1 MRDQDNR
8 PDNRQDNRTPP
19 QQEDYCTI
27 IAPSMAEAMRQFT
40 ARGLDRE
47 GYSIAGRV
55 GRHALLLADGE
66 GATELFPG
74 EKMFAATF
82 VRRRAAATV

>member
-1 MRDQDNR
+1 MQDQN
-8 PDNRQDNRTPP
+8 NRTQPP
-19 QQEDYCTI
+19 QEDYCTI

-55 GRHALLLADGE
+55 GRHALLLADGDA
-66 GATELFPG
+66 ATELFSG

-82 VRRRAAATV
+82 VRSRAAATV

>member
-1 MRDQDNR
+1 MRDQDTHT
-8 PDNRQDNRTPP
+8 QP

-27 IAPSMAEAMRQFT
+27 IASSMAEAMHQFA
-40 ARGLDRE
+40 ARGLARE
-47 GYSIAGRV
+47 GYSIAGRA
-55 GRHALLLADGE
+55 GRHALLLVDGE

-82 VRRRAAATV
+82 VRRRAPATA